1 MLRDALG
8 IDERDLKRAKQLHRT
23 KERGLSE
30 EYENEDE
37 KKKQNKKS
45 KTEQKPLQIWP
56 LNGVKPGPCIGK
68 VKKKQKIAAG
78 VL

>member
-1 MLRDALG
+1 MSVPPPASSHQSISQLVARRDMLRDALG

-45 KTEQKPLQIWP
+45 KTEQKPLQI
-56 LNGVKPGPCIGK
+56 
-68 VKKKQKIAAG
+68 
-78 VL
+78 